1 MLKRIALYAMALFY
15 IAAGMNHFRDASLYL
30 RMMPPW
36 IPAHELMVQL
46 SGLAEVLLG
55 LGLLFRK
62 TRPFA
67 AWGVIALLIAVFPAN
82 IYMYANRDTL
92 FADIPATALLIR
104 LPVQGLLIWWA
115 YLYAK
120 RDPANGQ

>member
-15 IAAGMNHFRDASLYL
+15 VVAGMNHFRDTGLYL

-36 IPAHELMVQL
+36 IPAHERMVQL
-46 SGLAEVLLG
+46 SGIAEVLLG

-82 IYMYANRDTL
+82 VYMYANRDAL
-92 FADIPATALLIR
+92 FAEIPAMALLIR
-104 LPVQGLLIWWA
+104 LPAQGLLIWWA
-115 YLYAK
+115 YLYTK
-120 RDPANGQ
+120 RGPV